1 MTDSNKDIL
10 WQDIHHSKL
19 NVAQLYAILA
29 LRSEVFVVEQN
40 CPYQDIDGRD
50 LVGENRHIIG
60 WQNGLPVAY
69 LRILDLDGEVAIG
82 RVIIAPAARGLKLGY
97 QLMERALQSC
107 KKHWPDAE
115 IILSAQAHLQ
125 KFYGSFG
132 FVAYTDIYDEDG
144 IPHISMKLG
153 AGGQNGEL

>member
-50 LVGENRHIIG
+50 
-60 WQNGLPVAY
+60 
-69 LRILDLDGEVAIG
+69 
-82 RVIIAPAARGLKLGY
+82 
-97 QLMERALQSC
+97 
-107 KKHWPDAE
+107 
-115 IILSAQAHLQ
+115 
-125 KFYGSFG
+125 
-132 FVAYTDIYDEDG
+132 
-144 IPHISMKLG
+144 
-153 AGGQNGEL
+153 